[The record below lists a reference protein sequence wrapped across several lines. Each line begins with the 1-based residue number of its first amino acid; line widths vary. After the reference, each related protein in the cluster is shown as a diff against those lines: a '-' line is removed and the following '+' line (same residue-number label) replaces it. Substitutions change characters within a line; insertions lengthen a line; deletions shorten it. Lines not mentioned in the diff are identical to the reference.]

1 MVVVANGCDC
11 YLGSPG
17 IKASVFPR
25 DFLASEAY
33 NKIIVFVL
41 CIESVVALFQGSLVW
56 DKSLRT
62 KQILLMSYVYSK
74 TKQNVG

>member
-17 IKASVFPR
+17 IKASVFPQ

-41 CIESVVALFQGSLVW
+41 CIESVAP
-56 DKSLRT
+56 
-62 KQILLMSYVYSK
+62 YSK
-74 TKQNVG
+74 ALLCGIRVLEQSKFC